1 MEVLFASF
9 FFQEK
14 GGALF
19 PKHLPTFSSSQ
30 IRKDVRAMY
39 AVERVMDHVEVFD
52 REGKF
57 LFSAD
62 TLQEAQ
68 SILSE
73 EYYGEF

>member
-1 MEVLFASF
+1 ML
-9 FFQEK
+9 
-14 GGALF
+14 LYW
-19 PKHLPTFSSSQ
+19 PQ

-68 SILSE
+68 SMLSE